1 VTEHQPVRTPVDAA
15 FFDAFA
21 QIIRRVFP
29 DHTGP
34 LTADTVAA
42 DVDGWDSLAHA
53 NVILEAEQHF
63 HAKLPVEE
71 LYRTRSLGDLVERA
85 YLALHPVA
93 QAPSDPPT
101 APAA

>member
-1 VTEHQPVRTPVDAA
+1 MDSA
-15 FFDAFA
+15 FFVAFT

-34 LTADTVAA
+34 LTAETVAA

-63 HAKLPVEE
+63 KAHLPVEE
-71 LYRTRSLGDLVERA
+71 LYRTRSLGDLAERVHR
-85 YLALHPVA
+85 ALHP
-93 QAPSDPPT
+93 APSTPSARSST
-101 APAA
+101 